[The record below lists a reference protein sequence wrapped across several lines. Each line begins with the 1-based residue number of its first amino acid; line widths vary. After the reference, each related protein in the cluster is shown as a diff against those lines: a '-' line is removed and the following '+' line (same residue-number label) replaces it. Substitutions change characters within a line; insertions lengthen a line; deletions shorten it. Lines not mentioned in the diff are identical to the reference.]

1 MARLP
6 RHPSCSSRFFLLLR
20 LLPQEG
26 DQVVPILGLLQ
37 PSKSHLRAGNVF
49 LWIFEVLKQ
58 GVFVPLHICLLVRV
72 GVREALNGA
81 SVAAKEAMEVGP
93 DLVALTF
100 LQRVALRTPRL
111 EEVGALLGVTW
122 KSKGYVSTPL
132 FSFLYA

>member
-1 MARLP
+1 M
-6 RHPSCSSRFFLLLR
+6 
-20 LLPQEG
+20 
-26 DQVVPILGLLQ
+26 
-37 PSKSHLRAGNVF
+37 
-49 LWIFEVLKQ
+49 
-58 GVFVPLHICLLVRV
+58 
-72 GVREALNGA
+72 
-81 SVAAKEAMEVGP
+81 AAKEAMEVGP